1 MVLRH
6 VGTPPAA
13 LDFGGEHRSAIQS
26 SEGEAGMTRA
36 RVWSRL
42 LAVVGVTLSFAATVD
57 AAFCVNRR
65 GRITVRTTC
74 KARETPVSLG
84 DVTAVTAGTGLLGGG
99 TSGDVSL
106 SLDPATTDAR
116 YWKLGG
122 NTGTTPGTDFV
133 GTTDAQA
140 LELGVGGARA
150 MRLEPTATS
159 PNLIGGSSDN
169 AATTGIAGATIGGGG
184 TAAAPNQV
192 SADLGTVPGGA
203 GALASSVGQMAY
215 ASGSF
220 AAPGDAQGSLYV
232 LRNVTTDASFTELFL
247 DGTSSRI
254 TVEQN
259 QTKAFDILL
268 VGRSDGGQVGVYTW
282 QGYITRFGI
291 VTTLSPLFPTVVHE
305 DAAAWNPQVSIGS
318 GTLRLVVAGEVGK
331 TIRWVANVRTAEV
344 TFP

>member
-1 MVLRH
+1 
-6 VGTPPAA
+6 
-13 LDFGGEHRSAIQS
+13 
-26 SEGEAGMTRA
+26 
-36 RVWSRL
+36 
-42 LAVVGVTLSFAATVD
+42 
-57 AAFCVNRR
+57 
-65 GRITVRTTC
+65 
-74 KARETPVSLG
+74 
-84 DVTAVTAGTGLLGGG
+84 
-99 TSGDVSL
+99 
-106 SLDPATTDAR
+106 
-116 YWKLGG
+116 
-122 NTGTTPGTDFV
+122 
-133 GTTDAQA
+133 
-140 LELGVGGARA
+140 
-150 MRLEPTATS
+150 
-159 PNLIGGSSDN
+159 
-169 AATTGIAGATIGGGG
+169 
-184 TAAAPNQV
+184 
-192 SADLGTVPGGA
+192 
-203 GALASSVGQMAY
+203 
-215 ASGSF
+215 
-220 AAPGDAQGSLYV
+220 LYV